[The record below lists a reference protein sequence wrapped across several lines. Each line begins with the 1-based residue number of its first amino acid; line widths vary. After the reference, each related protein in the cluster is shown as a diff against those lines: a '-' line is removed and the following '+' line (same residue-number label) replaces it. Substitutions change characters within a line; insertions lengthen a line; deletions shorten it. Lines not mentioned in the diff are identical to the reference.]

1 MIIENHYEI
10 FHKGVYGGILL
21 LLILLGCRSVT
32 ALALSIAKYCHF
44 TYFILFILTM
54 MKLKQILQAE
64 RSAVT

>member
-1 MIIENHYEI
+1 MIIGNHYEI

-21 LLILLGCRSVT
+21 LLILLAL

-44 TYFILFILTM
+44 TYLILFKLTM
-54 MKLKQILQAE
+54 MNLKQIVQAE